1 LTLRIANQEG
11 EFSEKAK
18 KILKNILEN
27 LQAITSSSKIESL
40 PEKNRNQVLFGLDAN
55 DIESL
60 NDYGLN
66 FDSIKT

>member
-40 PEKNRNQVLFGLDAN
+40 TEKNRNQVLFGLDAN